1 MQPQSVDRKA
11 ILADRLAMHPVLC
24 CLDMTLYVDRP
35 FTTNAAR
42 AEVRRFALADFQPGK
57 GLAMLFAL
65 QTAWGFVHTAK
76 DTTLMAEMGALLRH
90 GEAGY
95 ELSPEKACECGEEPA
110 ESPGP

>member
-1 MQPQSVDRKA
+1 MPEIQTPGIERRLYEALKA
-11 ILADRLAMHPVLC
+11 AWK
-24 CLDMTLYVDRP
+24 YVDRP
-35 FTTNAAR
+35 FTTNSAR
-42 AEVRRFALADFQPGK
+42 AEVGQFALADFQPGK

-65 QTAWGFVHTAK
+65 QTAWGFVHNAK

-95 ELSPEKACECGEEPA
+95 ALSPEKACECGEEPA